1 MSESIQIIVAFIL
14 LVLVFLLTRIG
25 VAWRLRRAAVRII
38 KDLQNVG
45 ALDPASAV
53 TLPYAKRDFLRI
65 GLRDFRPKALQSLVQ
80 EGIVGMTENGR
91 YYLKKTIE
99 ELQQASPVG
108 G

>member
-1 MSESIQIIVAFIL
+1 MTETTQIVVAFVL
-14 LVLVFLLTRIG
+14 LILVFLLTRVG
-25 VAWRLRRAAVRII
+25 VVWRLRRAAVHII

-53 TLPYAKRDFLRI
+53 ALPYAKRDFLRI

-99 ELQQASPVG
+99 ELQQASPTG